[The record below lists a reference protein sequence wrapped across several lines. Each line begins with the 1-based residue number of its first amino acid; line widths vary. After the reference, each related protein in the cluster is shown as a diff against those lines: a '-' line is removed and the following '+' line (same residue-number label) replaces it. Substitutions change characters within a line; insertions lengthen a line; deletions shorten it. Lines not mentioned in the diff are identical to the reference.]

1 MEPNATEIQ
10 QDSFESKIPQKIYR
24 LPIRIA
30 VALLTLA
37 LAGLLSLQLTV

>member
-1 MEPNATEIQ
+1 MDNNATEIQ
-10 QDSFESKIPQKIYR
+10 QDSLEPKIPQEIYR